1 MGKIVII
8 DDDAV
13 FQVLLAEHCTLLGHD
28 AEVAGSIEE
37 GRALLARHPADL
49 VFLDVSL
56 PDGNGLEAL
65 PFIQGLPSMPEV
77 IIITGMGDANGAEL
91 AIKNGAWD
99 YLQKPLTRQE
109 IVLHIRRALEYHEKK
124 LPRSAQINLNRDE
137 IIGKSKA
144 ISHCLDQVAHCAATE
159 SGVLITGE
167 TGTGK
172 ELFAQAIH
180 ANSLRAKGPFVVV
193 DCTSLPEKLAESLL
207 FGHAKGAFTSANCDQ
222 KGLIEQADGGTL
234 FLDEAGEL
242 PLDTQKS
249 FLRVLQERVFRPVGK
264 DREQKSN
271 FRLVAAT
278 NRDLWHM
285 VDQGLFRSD
294 LYFRLNT
301 FNIHLPP
308 LRDREQDI
316 EKLVM
321 GFVFA
326 ICRRNHLSIKG
337 VVPETLETLAA
348 YHWPG
353 NVRELKNTLEKA
365 IIADPGNPVLYPIH
379 LPPEIRLCRIR
390 TMVSQKHE
398 QTPTICG
405 LPSATGPEQIVFP
418 ETLPPFKEYRRQL
431 TADIEKNYL
440 QRLLRETAGDIAT
453 ACGVSGLSRSRLY
466 DLLKAHG
473 LGCAADLRPE

>member
-1 MGKIVII
+1 
-8 DDDAV
+8 
-13 FQVLLAEHCTLLGHD
+13 
-28 AEVAGSIEE
+28 
-37 GRALLARHPADL
+37 
-49 VFLDVSL
+49 
-56 PDGNGLEAL
+56 
-65 PFIQGLPSMPEV
+65 
-77 IIITGMGDANGAEL
+77 
-91 AIKNGAWD
+91 
-99 YLQKPLTRQE
+99 
-109 IVLHIRRALEYHEKK
+109 
-124 LPRSAQINLNRDE
+124 
-137 IIGKSKA
+137 
-144 ISHCLDQVAHCAATE
+144 
-159 SGVLITGE
+159 
-167 TGTGK
+167 
-172 ELFAQAIH
+172 
-180 ANSLRAKGPFVVV
+180 
-193 DCTSLPEKLAESLL
+193 
-207 FGHAKGAFTSANCDQ
+207 
-222 KGLIEQADGGTL
+222 
-234 FLDEAGEL
+234 
-242 PLDTQKS
+242 
-249 FLRVLQERVFRPVGK
+249 VGK

-278 NRDLWHM
+278 NRDLWSM
-285 VDQGLFRSD
+285 VEQGLFRSD

-390 TMVSQKHE
+390 TMVSQKYE
-398 QTPTICG
+398 QTPASCG
-405 LPSATGPEQIVFP
+405 PASEAGPEQIVFP
-418 ETLPPFKEYRRQL
+418 QTLPPFKEYRRQL
-431 TADIEKNYL
+431 TADIEKHYL
-440 QRLLRETAGDIAT
+440 QRLLQETAGDIAK

-473 LGCAADLRPE
+473 LGCAADPRPE

>member
-13 FQVLLAEHCTLLGHD
+13 FQVLLAEHCQHLGH
-28 AEVAGSIEE
+28 ATEVAGTIEQ
-37 GRALLARHPADL
+37 GRTLLATQPVDL

-56 PDGNGLEAL
+56 PDGNGLDLL
-65 PFIQGLPSMPEV
+65 PFIQGLPSAPEV

-99 YLQKPLTRQE
+99 YLQKPLARQE

-124 LPRSAQINLNRDE
+124 LQRTAQVNLKRDE
-137 IIGKSKA
+137 IVGKSKA
-144 ISHCLDQVAHCAATE
+144 ISACLDRVAHCAATE

-172 ELFAQAIH
+172 ELFARAIH
-180 ANSLRAKGPFVVV
+180 ANSQRASGPFIVV
-193 DCTSLPEKLAESLL
+193 DCASLPDTLVESIL
-207 FGHAKGAFTSANCDQ
+207 FGHVKGAFTGANSDR

-278 NRDLWHM
+278 NRDLTEM
-285 VDQGLFRSD
+285 VRQGLFRSD

-308 LRDREQDI
+308 LREREGDI

-321 GFVFA
+321 SFVFS
-326 ICRRNHLSIKG
+326 ICRRNRLPIKG
-337 VVPETLETLAA
+337 VVPETLASLNA
-348 YHWPG
+348 YPWPG
-353 NVRELKNTLEKA
+353 NVRELKNALEKA
-365 IIADPGNPVLYPIH
+365 LLADPTDPVLYPIH
-379 LPPEIRLCRIR
+379 LPPEIRICRIR

-398 QTPTICG
+398 QQP
-405 LPSATGPEQIVFP
+405 LPPGQPGTEPQGIVLPES
-418 ETLPPFKEYRRQL
+418 LPPFKEYRRQL
-431 TADIEKNYL
+431 TADIEKHYL
-440 QRLLRETAGDIAT
+440 RRLLQETAGDMAK
-453 ACGVSGLSRSRLY
+453 ACTVSGLGRSRLY
-466 DLLKAHG
+466 DLLKIHT
-473 LGCAADLRPE
+473 LGCAPEPRPE